1 MAMWKKG
8 ESGNPAGRPKAA
20 FDLRDLAR
28 THTTAA
34 VNTLLAVMR
43 NTKAPP
49 AARVSA
55 ATAILDRGY
64 GRPAQTVH
72 QHVSRHI
79 DELSDAELIAIATG
93 GSAPVT
99 VAERDPDELDQV
111 H

>member
-8 ESGNPAGRPKAA
+8 QSGNPSGRPKAVL
-20 FDLRDLAR
+20 DLRDLAR
-28 THTTAA
+28 THTA
-34 VNTLLAVMR
+34 VAVKTLLSVMR
-43 NTKAPP
+43 DRSAAP

-72 QHVSRHI
+72 QQVSRHV

-93 GSAPVT
+93 SSVPGND
-99 VAERDPDELDQV
+99 AEGDPDEPDRV

>member
-1 MAMWKKG
+1 MAMWTKG
-8 ESGNPAGRPKAA
+8 VSGNPSGRPKAA

-28 THTTAA
+28 THTAAA

-43 NTKAPP
+43 NTKAPA

-64 GRPAQTVH
+64 GRPTQMVVANPTR
-72 QHVSRHI
+72 HVDH
-79 DELSDAELIAIATG
+79 LSDAELIAIATG
-93 GSAPVT
+93 SDVPDAPLDS
-99 VAERDPDELDQV
+99 DPDELDQV